1 MFIAGCNETII
12 AQHGRWKSLTYRRY
26 FDATVPHYTATMLLH
41 RHSGNRF
48 PSSTSLITDARSSSS
63 SSSSS
68 SLPSSPLRP
77 PLLIR

>member
-41 RHSGNRF
+41 RHSVTVF
-48 PSSTSLITDARSSSS
+48 HPQPRSSPM
-63 SSSSS
+63 
-68 SLPSSPLRP
+68 LVPRPLPLRRRRCRR
-77 PLLIR
+77 LRSVLRC